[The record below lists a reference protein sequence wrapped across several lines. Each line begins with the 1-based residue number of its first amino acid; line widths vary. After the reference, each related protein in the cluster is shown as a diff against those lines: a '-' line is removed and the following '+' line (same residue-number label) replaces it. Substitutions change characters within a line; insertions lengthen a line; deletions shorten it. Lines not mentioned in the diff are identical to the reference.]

1 MVEDLKLK
9 NVGLDTQIKTVKNQL
24 EEQVKEKIQVE
35 NRICALQSAHEQ
47 EKLQFEGTIKDLQ
60 SAKDSLID
68 SKLVLQSDL
77 EDANARTHIIKQE
90 IEKVKDASRKTEAKL
105 QSELY
110 HLETELVSVLCLIST
125 AKEQKNN
132 HNGILGKVYILIY
145 LSQRNR
151 NFIRS

>member
-1 MVEDLKLK
+1 MIEDLEAK
-9 NVGLDTQIKTVKNQL
+9 NVGLDTQIRNVKNQL
-24 EEQVKEKIQVE
+24 EEQVKEKVEVE

-110 HLETELVSVLCLIST
+110 HLETELVSTMFNID
-125 AKEQKNN
+125 
-132 HNGILGKVYILIY
+132 G
-145 LSQRNR
+145 
-151 NFIRS
+151 